1 MAPLFDYFD
10 RVSIVHLPERTDRLA
25 LLTAELA
32 RVGLDIRSSKVS
44 IPHAPKPPGAE
55 GFQSRG
61 VYGNFLSHLGIMEQA
76 YADNLDNVLI
86 LEDDAMFSR
95 SFNARQATIAVHLG
109 SNPWDTVFLGHSI
122 ERGLPNSRSGLAR
135 FSGAF
140 LWSHC
145 YGVRRSIMPRMIEYF
160 HQTLQ
165 REAHHPDGSR
175 MYIDAAHTEFRR
187 LNADVICLVSSPC
200 LSAQRGS
207 PSGLGTRRWY
217 DANAMM
223 KGAIA
228 TARTARDHLWRMG
241 LISIGP
247 SGPAAGLTRIDS
259 AVPWP

>member
-10 RVSIVHLPERTDRLA
+10 RISIVHLPERTDRLA
-25 LLTAELA
+25 LLTAELS
-32 RVGLDIRSSKVS
+32 RVGWDIKSPKVS
-44 IPHAPKPPGAE
+44 IPHAPKPENAE

-61 VYGNFLSHLGIMEQA
+61 VYGNFLSHLGIIEQA
-76 YADNLDNVLI
+76 YADNLDSVLV
-86 LEDDAMFSR
+86 LEDDAMFSMA
-95 SFNARQATIAVHLG
+95 FNSRQQTIADQLR

-122 ERGLPNSRSGLAR
+122 ERGLPKSRSGLAR
-135 FSGAF
+135 VSGAF

-145 YGVRRSIMPRMIEYF
+145 YGIHRSIMPRMIDYF
-160 HQTLQ
+160 HQTLE

-175 MYIDAAHTEFRR
+175 MYIDAAYTEFRR
-187 LNADVICLVSSPC
+187 LNPDVICLVSSPC

-207 PSGLGTRRWY
+207 PSGLGARRWY
-217 DANAMM
+217 DENGMM

-228 TARTARDHLWRMG
+228 TARATRDYLWRMG

-247 SGPAAGLTRIDS
+247 SGPSAGLTRIDS